1 MHGTARRQPPGLEL
15 ADRSGGLR
23 RPGRAPH
30 GVAAGESRFS
40 GGHSRLGFRRHA
52 AHRGDADD
60 HPVEARDA
68 DDHVQLRGH
77 RAVEP
82 LAQARHAPAGN
93 PLAGDR
99 GTLQQDQAQPRTV
112 RAAEHDR
119 HRLPGHQAGP
129 RDQGVRRLP
138 LQRRLPQGGIIRII
152 KNEKLRIKNGIR
164 RQTFQSTGFSITHF
178 KNPSLSQS
186 PRRQF
191 FIFNLIFYIF

>member
-1 MHGTARRQPPGLEL
+1 MPLDRHRHHQRLDSRDPCGALLLRRREGRHQRRNLRETALRAGRDLVHGAARRLPSGLEL

-93 PLAGDR
+93 SLGRRPRNFTTRPSPTANCASC
-99 GTLQQDQAQPRTV
+99 GT
-112 RAAEHDR
+112 
-119 HRLPGHQAGP
+119 
-129 RDQGVRRLP
+129 
-138 LQRRLPQGGIIRII
+138 
-152 KNEKLRIKNGIR
+152 
-164 RQTFQSTGFSITHF
+164 
-178 KNPSLSQS
+178 
-186 PRRQF
+186 
-191 FIFNLIFYIF
+191 